1 MQKSPSFENFFTME
15 TFVSAATL
23 YNVLQYKP
31 MRASDP
37 MEAKNS
43 LDAKFVDALRRHRLS
58 MYRVALSMLK
68 SPVDAEDAV
77 ADATL
82 SAYQAIRRIR
92 DWEAIKPYL
101 MRVTVNACYGIL
113 RKKKREPIQEAKAIL
128 AARATRDETPLWMLT
143 QQLPPNMRI
152 VVQMRY
158 GEDMQ
163 LHEIATALRIPK
175 GTVSSRLN
183 RAQKEL
189 KRQMEKEGWK

>member
-1 MQKSPSFENFFTME
+1 
-15 TFVSAATL
+15 
-23 YNVLQYKP
+23 
-31 MRASDP
+31 

-43 LDAKFVDALRRHRLS
+43 LDGMFVDALRRHRLS

-68 SPVDAEDAV
+68 SPADAEDAV

-101 MRVTVNACYGIL
+101 IRVTVNACYGIL
-113 RKKKREPIQEAKAIL
+113 RKKKREPVQETETIL
-128 AARATRDETPLWMLT
+128 AAKTISDETPLWMMT
-143 QQLPPNMRI
+143 QQLPPDMRI
-152 VVQMRY
+152 VLQMRY

-163 LHEIATALRIPK
+163 LHEIAKALRIPK

-189 KRQMEKEGWK
+189 KRHMEKEDWK

>member
-1 MQKSPSFENFFTME
+1 ME
-15 TFVSAATL
+15 TFGLAATL

-43 LDAKFVDALRRHRLS
+43 LDGMFVDALRRHRLS

-68 SPVDAEDAV
+68 SPADAEDAV
-77 ADATL
+77 SDATL
-82 SAYQAIRRIR
+82 NAYQAIRRIR
-92 DWEAIKPYL
+92 DWDAIKPYL
-101 MRVTVNACYGIL
+101 MRVTVNACNGIL
-113 RKKKREPIQEAKAIL
+113 RKRKREPIREAEAIL
-128 AARATRDETPLWMLT
+128 TATAFRDETPLWTLM

-152 VVQMRY
+152 VLQMRY
-158 GEDMQ
+158 GEDMALQ
-163 LHEIATALRIPK
+163 EIAKALRIPK